1 MKKFTFTAVIAAL
14 LGLTTSGVALA
25 DEITGAYVQGDVG
38 LSHMRAKTNREWNG
52 VGDIRN
58 NIKDIGSDIKD
69 SYKESSFMPRVSAGY
84 DFGDW
89 RVAGDYT
96 HYKKVQEGDVT
107 SKVRG
112 AGVSAI
118 YDFPINYVV
127 QPYVGARLGVN
138 RLEHNATGLS
148 VKDTKVGVGAMV
160 GANYKIDRNLTVD
173 GGYRYNRITSDVNS
187 HEVGVGL
194 RYTFQ

>member
-1 MKKFTFTAVIAAL
+1 MKKSTFTAIMLAV
-14 LGLTTSGVALA
+14 LGATVSGAALA
-25 DEITGAYVQGDVG
+25 DEITGAYVQGDIG
-38 LSHMRAKTNREWNG
+38 LAHIRTDTPREWNG
-52 VGDIRN
+52 TGDIKN
-58 NIKDIGSDIKD
+58 NLKD
-69 SYKESSFMPRVSAGY
+69 SYKESGFMPRVSAGY

-96 HYKKVQEGDVT
+96 HYKDVKEGNVT

-118 YDFPINYVV
+118 YDIPLNYAV

-138 RLEHNATGLS
+138 KLKQSAANATA
-148 VKDTKVGVGAMV
+148 DETKVGVGAMV

-173 GGYRYNRITSDVNS
+173 GGYRYNRITSDVNA

-194 RYTFQ
+194 RYTFH

>member
-1 MKKFTFTAVIAAL
+1 MKKSTFTAVMLAVLGATASGAAM
-14 LGLTTSGVALA
+14 A
-25 DEITGAYVQGDVG
+25 DEITGPYVQGDIG
-38 LSHMRAKTNREWNG
+38 LSHVRTDTPREWNG
-52 VGDIRN
+52 TSDVKN
-58 NIKDIGSDIKD
+58 NIKD

-89 RVAGDYT
+89 RLAGDYT
-96 HYKKVQEGDVT
+96 HYKDVKADGVS

-118 YDFPINYVV
+118 YDIPVNYAV

-138 RLEHNATGLS
+138 K
-148 VKDTKVGVGAMV
+148 VKQGGTNFSKDNTKMGVGAMV
-160 GANYKIDRNLTVD
+160 GANYKIDRNLTID
-173 GGYRYNRITSDVNS
+173 GGYRYNRITSDVDA

>member
-1 MKKFTFTAVIAAL
+1 MKKSTFTAMMFAAL
-14 LGLTTSGVALA
+14 GVTASGAAMA
-25 DEITGAYVQGDVG
+25 DEITGPYVQGDIG
-38 LSHMRAKTNREWNG
+38 LTHMRTDTPREWNG
-52 VGDIRN
+52 TGDIKAN
-58 NIKDIGSDIKD
+58 LKD
-69 SYKESSFMPRVSAGY
+69 SYKESGFMPRVSAGY

-89 RVAGDYT
+89 RVAADYT
-96 HYKKVQEGDVT
+96 HYKDVKEDGVS

-118 YDFPINYVV
+118 YDIPVKYGV
-127 QPYVGARLGVN
+127 QPYVGARFGVN
-138 RLEHNATGLS
+138 KLKQAAANATVDSTKTGL
-148 VKDTKVGVGAMV
+148 GAMV

-173 GGYRYNRITSDVNS
+173 GGYRYNRITSDVDS

>member
-1 MKKFTFTAVIAAL
+1 MKKSTFTAVMLAVLGATASGAAM
-14 LGLTTSGVALA
+14 A
-25 DEITGAYVQGDVG
+25 DEITGPYVQGDIG
-38 LSHMRAKTNREWNG
+38 LAHIRTDTPREWNG
-52 VGDIRN
+52 TGDIKN
-58 NIKDIGSDIKD
+58 NLKD
-69 SYKESSFMPRVSAGY
+69 SYKESGFMPRVSAGY

-96 HYKKVQEGDVT
+96 HYKDVKEGNVT

-118 YDFPINYVV
+118 YDIPVNYVV
-127 QPYVGARLGVN
+127 QPYVGARVGVN
-138 RLEHNATGLS
+138 KLKQSASTATSNASLEE
-148 VKDTKVGVGAMV
+148 TKVGVGAMV
-160 GANYKIDRNLTVD
+160 GANYKIDRNLTLD
-173 GGYRYNRITSDVNS
+173 GGYRYNRLASKVNA

>member
-1 MKKFTFTAVIAAL
+1 MKKSTFTAIMLAV
-14 LGLTTSGVALA
+14 LGATASGAALA
-25 DEITGAYVQGDVG
+25 DEITGAYVQGDIG
-38 LSHMRAKTNREWNG
+38 LTHMRTDTKREWNG
-52 VGDIRN
+52 TGDVKN
-58 NIKDIGSDIKD
+58 NLKD
-69 SYKESSFMPRVSAGY
+69 SYKESGFMPRVSAGY

-96 HYKKVQEGDVT
+96 HYKDVKEDGIS

-118 YDFPINYVV
+118 YDIPLNYAV

-138 RLEHNATGLS
+138 KLKQSAANATA
-148 VKDTKVGVGAMV
+148 DETKVGVGAMV

-173 GGYRYNRITSDVNS
+173 GGYRYNRITSDVNA

-194 RYTFQ
+194 RYTFH

>member
-1 MKKFTFTAVIAAL
+1 MKKSTFAAVMLAVLGATA
-14 LGLTTSGVALA
+14 SGTAMA
-25 DEITGAYVQGDVG
+25 DEITGPYVQGDIG
-38 LSHMRAKTNREWNG
+38 LSHVRTDTPREWNG
-52 VGDIRN
+52 TSDVKN
-58 NIKDIGSDIKD
+58 NLKD

-89 RVAGDYT
+89 RLAGDYT
-96 HYKKVQEGDVT
+96 HYKNVEADGVS
-107 SKVRG
+107 SKIRG

-118 YDFPINYVV
+118 YDIPVNYAV

-138 RLEHNATGLS
+138 KVKQSATGVS
-148 VKDTKVGVGAMV
+148 VDNTKMGVGAMV

-173 GGYRYNRITSDVNS
+173 GGYRYNRITSDVDA